1 MGCGTGGVLKRIKET
16 YGQDVVIGGSDL
28 SKNAIERIRL
38 TFPNEMENFHVGSM
52 IQKQFVPDNSQ
63 DHVLRYSA
71 EIFLSTCLVHQLF
84 FDVCSVGAFAMYLYE
99 DQMEIALKEALRI
112 VKPGGHICLTNF
124 VEPGGWIGSILEPIK
139 KSHGRN
145 GQMNTH

>member
-1 MGCGTGGVLKRIKET
+1 MTNQGVSWNTFYLKARNDFVFELGCGTGGVLKRIKET

-71 EIFLSTCLVHQLF
+71 EFFLSTCLIHQRF
-84 FDVCSVGAFAMYLYE
+84 
-99 DQMEIALKEALRI
+99 
-112 VKPGGHICLTNF
+112 
-124 VEPGGWIGSILEPIK
+124 
-139 KSHGRN
+139 
-145 GQMNTH
+145 